1 MFLTYL
7 LKVFLFFILP
17 AVPGYIFFARY
28 FNHEENNSL
37 KPLIYA
43 LGISPVFSLLV
54 LYYALFIF
62 KGLSPLVYV
71 LLFSLSPFLLL
82 IFEFDSKRLLFPDWK
97 YVAGVIMFLVL
108 VFFYASRKELTEHDT
123 LEYALQGRH
132 FFHHL
137 SVYYT
142 SIPFH
147 SENGFYYVGLHGFA
161 FPLIYTWELM
171 VNQLF
176 RSESILL
183 FKAVNSI
190 YALLLVVL
198 AFAELRKLGLKYAI
212 AATIIL
218 ALTSGFIFNSLQFH
232 LEMMRQFL
240 FLAFVMFFINA
251 LTQHSFSALLVFS
264 AIAGLQSTIHSIG
277 AIAAAIAL
285 AIVIL
290 KLFITHSDKKLY
302 QSFLALVF
310 LIAFGWIHYILD
322 VIIGTGWIL
331 K

>member
-1 MFLTYL
+1 MHLYL

-28 FNHEENNSL
+28 FNHKENNSL

-54 LYYALFIF
+54 LYYALLIF

-82 IFEFDSKRLLFPDWK
+82 IFKFDASRLQFPDWK
-97 YVAGVIMFLVL
+97 YAAAVIIFLAS

-132 FFHHL
+132 FFYHL

-142 SIPFH
+142 SIPYH
-147 SENGFYYVGLHGFA
+147 AENGFYYVGLHGFA
-161 FPLIYTWELM
+161 FPLIYTWESM

-176 RSESILL
+176 HSDSILL
-183 FKAVNSI
+183 FKAVNSV
-190 YALLLVVL
+190 YALLLLLLV
-198 AFAELRKLGLKYAI
+198 FAELRKFGVRYAI
-212 AATIIL
+212 VATIIL
-218 ALTSGFIFNSLQFH
+218 ALTSGFIFNALQFH

-251 LTQHSFSALLVFS
+251 LIQHSFSALLVFS

-277 AIAAAIAL
+277 AIAAAIAF

-290 KLFITHSDKKLY
+290 KLFITNLDKKLF
-302 QSFLALVF
+302 QSFLAVVF
-310 LIAFGWIHYILD
+310 LITFGWMHYILD
-322 VIIGTGWIL
+322 VLIGTGWIL